1 MYSFFLLQGSTGP
14 VLHVSN
20 MIVGDYSFTLKVT
33 DSGGQ
38 SSESKVTVVVRPEK
52 NSPPIAKAGDD
63 KDLVIPDDSTTL
75 NAQES
80 SDDQGIVSYK
90 WEKIRCV
97 L

>member
-1 MYSFFLLQGSTGP
+1 MYLQRLFQQGSTGP
-14 VLHVSN
+14 ILHVSN

-33 DSGGQ
+33 DSSGQ

-63 KDLVIPDDSTTL
+63 KDLVFPDDSTKL
-75 NAQES
+75 SAQES

-90 WEKIRCV
+90 WEKIE
-97 L
+97 